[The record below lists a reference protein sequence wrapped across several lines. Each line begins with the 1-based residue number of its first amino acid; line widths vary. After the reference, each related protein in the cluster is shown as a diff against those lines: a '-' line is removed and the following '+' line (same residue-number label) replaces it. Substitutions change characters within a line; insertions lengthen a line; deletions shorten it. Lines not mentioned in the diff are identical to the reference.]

1 MDSIINFYLQHTILF
16 WIIAI
21 EIFPVLMML
30 REIIVLVA
38 HKTVDACVQ
47 NKQKENRVA
56 SILYFFKDLGP
67 NTASFSIVTLIVDMP
82 KEDGLKPTTVVI
94 LTIIFF
100 VGIML
105 KEKSREYIHIFYK
118 MLEIKRSSKWEQ
130 SSE

>member
-38 HKTVDACVQ
+38 HKTVDTCVQ